1 MKRHPALV
9 VLSHD
14 HHHTLVEARRLRRAA
29 ESDDDPAPAADAF
42 RRHFA
47 AAVVPHFR
55 EEEELLFPLVAGAE
69 EARPLLVQ
77 ALLDHQRLRALVGE
91 LDGASDLRASLRE
104 LGERL
109 EAHVRL
115 EERDLFPLI
124 ERLAANALDDRGSG
138 NPIRNGPV
146 WGLASDDL
154 NATLLVWSAGAGP
167 PEHVN
172 DERDVLIFVADGS
185 ATVTVSGDRRELAAG
200 EALIIERGRPRK
212 ITAGAGGVRYLS
224 CHLRRP
230 PLQIAP
236 ASRRRRTPSAD
247 DGGP

>member
-9 VLSHD
+9 ALSHD

-29 ESDDDPAPAADAF
+29 ESDEDPARAADAF

-55 EEEELLFPLVAGAE
+55 EGGRAAVSARRRGRGSPAA
-69 EARPLLVQ
+69 ARPG
-77 ALLDHQRLRALVGE
+77 APRPSTATRARRPLDV
-91 LDGASDLRASLRE
+91 ASDLRASLRE

-109 EAHVRL
+109 EAHVHL

-124 ERLAANALDDRGSG
+124 ERLAAAELDDRGIG
-138 NPIRNGPV
+138 DPIRNGPV

-154 NATLLVWSAGAGP
+154 NATLLAWSAGAGP

-185 ATVTVSGDRRELAAG
+185 ATVTVSGDQRELAAG
-200 EALIIERGRPRK
+200 EALIIERGQPRK
-212 ITAGAGGVRYLS
+212 ITAGASGVRYLS

-230 PLQIAP
+230 PLQITP
-236 ASRRRRTPSAD
+236 ASRRRRTPDAD